1 MERELR
7 IVSDDGES
15 IVLTDSSGNKYRA
28 ERKSAPHPALISV
41 PALSGANELTIKEI
55 QARLRAGE
63 SAREISESSGTALE
77 KIERFS
83 GPILH
88 ERNHI
93 ISHALDTQIKRGR
106 SDMTLRDVVNERL
119 GARGVDLNTL
129 EWNGFRQEDGSWII
143 SLHYPTR
150 DGQSSGEWILDTAK
164 RTLAARDEGARW
176 ISGDER
182 SPQEKVRSQLP
193 TELLGGDRNNAAS
206 QDAREKLDEREGREA
221 PRLIAVRE
229 EVEPTSEAARDG
241 VVGRAKVPSWDEIMF
256 GKKTEE

>member
-7 IVSDDGES
+7 IVSEDGDF
-15 IVLTDSSGNKYRA
+15 ILLTDASGNKYRA
-28 ERKSAPHPALISV
+28 ERKNAPHPTLISV
-41 PALSGANELTIKEI
+41 PPAGGAELTIKEI
-55 QARLRAGE
+55 QARLRSGQ
-63 SAREISESSGTALE
+63 SPREIAESSGTSIE
-77 KIERFS
+77 KIERFA
-83 GPILH
+83 GPIMH

-106 SDMTLRDVVNERL
+106 SDMTLREVVNERL
-119 GARGVDLNTL
+119 GARGVDLTTL
-129 EWNGFRQEDGSWII
+129 EWNGYRQEDGTWII
-143 SLHYPTR
+143 SVHYPTR
-150 DGQSSGEWILDTAK
+150 DGQSSGEWILDTSK

-176 ISGDER
+176 ISGDDR

-193 TELLGGDRNNAAS
+193 TELLGGS
-206 QDAREKLDEREGREA
+206 SSTEREAREA

-256 GKKTEE
+256 GKKPEE

>member
-15 IVLTDSSGNKYRA
+15 ILLADSSGNKYRA
-28 ERKSAPHPALISV
+28 ERKSAPHPTLISV
-41 PALSGANELTIKEI
+41 PTATGGSDLTIREI
-55 QARLRAGE
+55 QARLRAGQ
-63 SAREISESSGTALE
+63 SPREISESTGTALE

-93 ISHALDTQIKRGR
+93 ISHALDTQVRRGK
-106 SDMTLRDVVNERL
+106 SELTLREVVHERL
-119 GARGVDLNTL
+119 GARGVDINVL
-129 EWNGFRQEDGSWII
+129 EWNAFRQEDGTWII

-150 DGQSSGEWILDTAK
+150 DGQSSGQWILDTNK

-176 ISGDER
+176 ISGDDR

-193 TELLGGDRNNAAS
+193 TELLGGSTAP
-206 QDAREKLDEREGREA
+206 DERTSREA
-221 PRLIAVRE
+221 KDPPRLMAVRE
-229 EVEPTSEAARDG
+229 EVEPTSDAARDG

>member
-15 IVLTDSSGNKYRA
+15 ILLADSSGNKYRA
-28 ERKSAPHPALISV
+28 ERKSAPHPTLMSLP
-41 PALSGANELTIKEI
+41 PAGGSELSIKEI

-63 SAREISESSGTALE
+63 SPREISENTGTPLS
-77 KIERFS
+77 KIERFA

-93 ISHALDTQIKRGR
+93 ISHALDTQVKRGR
-106 SDMTLRDVVNERL
+106 SDLTLRDVVNERL
-119 GARGVDLNTL
+119 GARGVDLATL
-129 EWNGFRQEDGSWII
+129 DWNGYRQEDGTWII
-143 SLHYPTR
+143 SVNYPTR
-150 DGQSSGEWILDTAK
+150 DGQSSGEWILDTAR

-176 ISGDER
+176 ISGDDR

-193 TELLGGDRNNAAS
+193 TELLGGGS
-206 QDAREKLDEREGREA
+206 EREAREA

-229 EVEPTSEAARDG
+229 EVEPTSDAARDG

-256 GKKTEE
+256 GKKPEE

>member
-15 IVLTDSSGNKYRA
+15 ILLADSSGNKYRA
-28 ERKSAPHPALISV
+28 ERKSAPHPTLISV
-41 PALSGANELTIKEI
+41 PTASGSSELTIKEI
-55 QARLRAGE
+55 QARLRAGQ
-63 SAREISESSGTALE
+63 SPREISESTGTALE

-93 ISHALDTQIKRGR
+93 ISHALDTQVRRGR
-106 SDMTLRDVVNERL
+106 SELTLREVVNERL
-119 GARGVDLNTL
+119 GARGVDINAL
-129 EWNGFRQEDGSWII
+129 EWNGFRQEDGTWII
-143 SLHYPTR
+143 SVHYPTR
-150 DGQSSGEWILDTAK
+150 EGQSSGEWILDTNK

-176 ISGDER
+176 ISGDDR
-182 SPQEKVRSQLP
+182 SAQEKVRSQLP
-193 TELLGGDRNNAAS
+193 TELLGGGA
-206 QDAREKLDEREGREA
+206 EREPREA
-221 PRLIAVRE
+221 PRLAAVRE
-229 EVEPTSEAARDG
+229 EVDPASDAARDG

>member
-15 IVLTDSSGNKYRA
+15 ILLTDSSGNKYRA
-28 ERKSAPHPALISV
+28 ERKSAPHPTLISV
-41 PALSGANELTIKEI
+41 PPAGGSELSIKEI
-55 QARLRAGE
+55 QARLRSGQ
-63 SAREISESSGTALE
+63 SPREISESSGTSLE
-77 KIERFS
+77 KIERFA

-106 SDMTLRDVVNERL
+106 NDLTLREVVNERL
-119 GARGVDLNTL
+119 GARGVDLNSL
-129 EWNGFRQEDGSWII
+129 EWNGYRQEDGTWII
-143 SLHYPTR
+143 TVHYPTR
-150 DGQSSGEWILDTAK
+150 DGQSNGEWILDTNK

-176 ISGDER
+176 ISGDDR

-193 TELLGGDRNNAAS
+193 TELLGGSA
-206 QDAREKLDEREGREA
+206 EREPREA
-221 PRLIAVRE
+221 PRLMAVRE
-229 EVEPTSEAARDG
+229 EVDPTSDAARDG

-256 GKKTEE
+256 GKKSEE

>member
-15 IVLTDSSGNKYRA
+15 ILLTDSSGNKYRA
-28 ERKSAPHPALISV
+28 ERKSAPHPTLIAL
-41 PALSGANELTIKEI
+41 PPTGGAELSIKEI
-55 QARLRAGE
+55 QARLRSGQ
-63 SAREISESSGTALE
+63 SAREISESTGTSLE
-77 KIERFS
+77 KIERFA
-83 GPILH
+83 GPIMH

-106 SDMTLRDVVNERL
+106 NDLTLREVVEERL
-119 GARGVDLNTL
+119 GARGVDLKTL
-129 EWNGFRQEDGSWII
+129 EWNGFRQEDGTWII

-150 DGQSSGEWILDTAK
+150 DGQSSGEWILDTSK

-176 ISGDER
+176 ISGDDR

-193 TELLGGDRNNAAS
+193 TELLGGS
-206 QDAREKLDEREGREA
+206 SEREPREA

-229 EVEPTSEAARDG
+229 EVEPSSDAAM
-241 VVGRAKVPSWDEIMF
+241 A
-256 GKKTEE
+256 

>member
-15 IVLTDSSGNKYRA
+15 ILLTDSSGNKYRA
-28 ERKSAPHPALISV
+28 ERSSAPHPTLISL
-41 PALSGANELTIKEI
+41 PSNGGSELSIKEI
-55 QARLRAGE
+55 QARLRSGH
-63 SAREISESSGTALE
+63 SPREIAESTGFA
-77 KIERFS
+77 

-93 ISHALDTQIKRGR
+93 ISHALDTQVKRGR
-106 SDMTLRDVVNERL
+106 SDSSLREVVNERL
-119 GARGVDLNTL
+119 GARGVDLNSL
-129 EWNGFRQEDGSWII
+129 EWNGYRQEDGTWII

-150 DGQSSGEWILDTAK
+150 EGQSSGEWILDTGK

-176 ISGDER
+176 ISGDDR

-193 TELLGGDRNNAAS
+193 TELLGGGS
-206 QDAREKLDEREGREA
+206 EREPREA

-229 EVEPTSEAARDG
+229 EVEPTSDAARDG

-256 GKKTEE
+256 GKKPEE

>member
-15 IVLTDSSGNKYRA
+15 ILLTDASGNKYRA
-28 ERKSAPHPALISV
+28 ERKSAPHPTLISV
-41 PALSGANELTIKEI
+41 PPTGEELSIKEI
-55 QARLRAGE
+55 QARLRSGQTP
-63 SAREISESSGTALE
+63 REISESTGTSLE
-77 KIERFS
+77 KIERFA

-93 ISHALDTQIKRGR
+93 ITHALDTQVKRGR
-106 SDMTLRDVVNERL
+106 SDSTLREVVYERL
-119 GARGVDLNTL
+119 GARGVDLATL
-129 EWNGFRQEDGSWII
+129 EWNGYRQEDGTWII
-143 SLHYPTR
+143 SVNYPTR
-150 DGQSSGEWILDTAK
+150 DGQSSGEWILDTGK

-176 ISGDER
+176 ISGDDR

-193 TELLGGDRNNAAS
+193 TELLGGGGS
-206 QDAREKLDEREGREA
+206 SEREAKEP

-229 EVEPTSEAARDG
+229 EVEPTSDAARDG
-241 VVGRAKVPSWDEIMF
+241 VAGRAKVPSWDEIMF

>member
-15 IVLTDSSGNKYRA
+15 ILLTDSSGNKYRA
-28 ERKSAPHPALISV
+28 ERKSAPHPTLISV
-41 PALSGANELTIKEI
+41 APNGATELTIKEI

-63 SAREISESSGTALE
+63 SPRELSESTGTALS
-77 KIERFS
+77 KIERFA

-93 ISHALDTQIKRGR
+93 ISSALDTQIKRGR
-106 SDMTLRDVVNERL
+106 NDLTLRDVVNERL
-119 GARGVDLNTL
+119 GARGVDLSSL
-129 EWNGFRQEDGSWII
+129 EWNGYRQEDGSWII
-143 SLHYPTR
+143 SVHYPTR
-150 DGQSSGEWILDTAK
+150 EGQSSGEWILDTTK

-176 ISGDER
+176 ISGDDR

-193 TELLGGDRNNAAS
+193 TELLGGGS
-206 QDAREKLDEREGREA
+206 EREPREA
-221 PRLIAVRE
+221 PRLMAVRE

-256 GKKTEE
+256 GKKPEE

>member
-7 IVSDDGES
+7 IVSEDGDF
-15 IVLTDSSGNKYRA
+15 ILLTDTSGNKYRA
-28 ERKSAPHPALISV
+28 ERKNAPHPTLISV
-41 PALSGANELTIKEI
+41 PPAGGAELTIKEI
-55 QARLRAGE
+55 QARLRSGQ
-63 SAREISESSGTALE
+63 SPREIAESSGTSIE
-77 KIERFS
+77 KIERFA

-106 SDMTLRDVVNERL
+106 SDMTLREVVNERL
-119 GARGVDLNTL
+119 GARGVDLTTL
-129 EWNGFRQEDGSWII
+129 EWSGYRQEDGTWII
-143 SLHYPTR
+143 SVHYPTR
-150 DGQSSGEWILDTAK
+150 DGQSSGEWILDTSK

-176 ISGDER
+176 ISGDDR

-193 TELLGGDRNNAAS
+193 TELLGGS
-206 QDAREKLDEREGREA
+206 SSTEREAREA

-256 GKKTEE
+256 GKKPEE

>member
-15 IVLTDSSGNKYRA
+15 ILLADSSGNKYRA
-28 ERKSAPHPALISV
+28 ERKSAPHPTLISV
-41 PALSGANELTIKEI
+41 PTASGSSELTIKEI
-55 QARLRAGE
+55 QARLRAGQ
-63 SAREISESSGTALE
+63 SPREISESTGTALE

-93 ISHALDTQIKRGR
+93 ISHALDTQVRRGR
-106 SDMTLRDVVNERL
+106 SELTLREVVNERL
-119 GARGVDLNTL
+119 GARGVDINAL
-129 EWNGFRQEDGSWII
+129 EWNGFRQEDGTWII
-143 SLHYPTR
+143 SVHYPTR
-150 DGQSSGEWILDTAK
+150 DGQSSGEWILDTNK

-176 ISGDER
+176 ISGDDR
-182 SPQEKVRSQLP
+182 TAQEKVRSQLP
-193 TELLGGDRNNAAS
+193 TELLGGGA
-206 QDAREKLDEREGREA
+206 EREPREA
-221 PRLIAVRE
+221 PRLAAVRE
-229 EVEPTSEAARDG
+229 EVDPSSDAARDG

>member
-15 IVLTDSSGNKYRA
+15 ILLTDSSGNKYRA

-41 PALSGANELTIKEI
+41 PAASGGSELTIKEI
-55 QARLRAGE
+55 QARLRAGQ
-63 SAREISESSGTALE
+63 SPREISESSGTALE

-83 GPILH
+83 GPIMH

-93 ISHALDTQIKRGR
+93 ITHALDTQVRRGK
-106 SDMTLRDVVNERL
+106 SELTLREVVHERL
-119 GARGVDLNTL
+119 GARGVDINVL
-129 EWNGFRQEDGSWII
+129 EWNAFRQEDGTWII
-143 SLHYPTR
+143 SVNYPTR
-150 DGQSSGEWILDTAK
+150 DGQSSGEWILDTNK

-176 ISGDER
+176 ISGDDR

-193 TELLGGDRNNAAS
+193 TELLGGSSAIEERTS
-206 QDAREKLDEREGREA
+206 REPKEP
-221 PRLIAVRE
+221 PRLMAVRE
-229 EVEPTSEAARDG
+229 EVEPTSDAARDG

>member
-41 PALSGANELTIKEI
+41 PAASGGSELTIKEI
-55 QARLRAGE
+55 QARLRAGQ
-63 SAREISESSGTALE
+63 SPREISESTGTTLE

-83 GPILH
+83 GPIMH

-93 ISHALDTQIKRGR
+93 ITHALDTQVRRGK
-106 SDMTLRDVVNERL
+106 SELTLREVVHERL
-119 GARGVDLNTL
+119 GARGVDINVL
-129 EWNGFRQEDGSWII
+129 EWNAFRQEDGTWII
-143 SLHYPTR
+143 SVNYPTR
-150 DGQSSGEWILDTAK
+150 DGQSSGEWILDTNK

-176 ISGDER
+176 ISGDDR

-193 TELLGGDRNNAAS
+193 TELLGGSSAIEERTS
-206 QDAREKLDEREGREA
+206 REPKEP
-221 PRLIAVRE
+221 PRLMAVRE
-229 EVEPTSEAARDG
+229 EVEPTSDAARDG

>member
-15 IVLTDSSGNKYRA
+15 ILLADSSGNKYRA
-28 ERKSAPHPALISV
+28 ERKSAPHPTLISV
-41 PALSGANELTIKEI
+41 PTAAGSSELTIKEI
-55 QARLRAGE
+55 QARLRAGQ
-63 SAREISESSGTALE
+63 SPREISESTGTALE

-93 ISHALDTQIKRGR
+93 ISHALDTQVRRGR
-106 SDMTLRDVVNERL
+106 SELTLREVVNERL
-119 GARGVDLNTL
+119 GARGVDITAL
-129 EWNGFRQEDGSWII
+129 EWNSFRQDDGTWII
-143 SLHYPTR
+143 SVHYPTR
-150 DGQSSGEWILDTAK
+150 DGQSSGVWILDTNK

-176 ISGDER
+176 ISGDDR

-193 TELLGGDRNNAAS
+193 TELLGGGA
-206 QDAREKLDEREGREA
+206 EREPREA
-221 PRLIAVRE
+221 PRLAAVRE
-229 EVEPTSEAARDG
+229 EVDPSSDAARDG

>member
-15 IVLTDSSGNKYRA
+15 ILLADSSGNKYRA
-28 ERKSAPHPALISV
+28 ERKSAPHPTLISV
-41 PALSGANELTIKEI
+41 PDASGATELSIKEI

-63 SAREISESSGTALE
+63 SPRELAESTGTSLE

-88 ERNHI
+88 ERNHV

-106 SDMTLRDVVNERL
+106 SDLTLREVVNERL
-119 GARGVDLNTL
+119 GARGVDLNSL

-143 SLHYPTR
+143 SVHYPTR
-150 DGQSSGEWILDTAK
+150 EGQSSGEWILDTAK

-176 ISGDER
+176 ISGDDR

-193 TELLGGDRNNAAS
+193 TELLGGSDS
-206 QDAREKLDEREGREA
+206 QAREGREA
-221 PRLIAVRE
+221 PRLTAVRE
-229 EVEPTSEAARDG
+229 EVEPTPEAARDG
-241 VVGRAKVPSWDEIMF
+241 VAGRAKVPSWDEIMF

>member
-15 IVLTDSSGNKYRA
+15 ILLADSSGNKYRA
-28 ERKSAPHPALISV
+28 ERKSAPHPTLISV
-41 PALSGANELTIKEI
+41 PTASGSSELTIKEI
-55 QARLRAGE
+55 QARLRAGQ
-63 SAREISESSGTALE
+63 SPREISESTGTALE

-93 ISHALDTQIKRGR
+93 ISHALDTQVRRGR
-106 SDMTLRDVVNERL
+106 SELTLREVVNERL
-119 GARGVDLNTL
+119 GARGVDINAL
-129 EWNGFRQEDGSWII
+129 EWNGFRQEDGTWII
-143 SLHYPTR
+143 SVHYPTR
-150 DGQSSGEWILDTAK
+150 EGQSSGEWILDTNK

-176 ISGDER
+176 ISGDDR
-182 SPQEKVRSQLP
+182 SAQEKVRSQLP
-193 TELLGGDRNNAAS
+193 TELLGGGA
-206 QDAREKLDEREGREA
+206 EREPREA
-221 PRLIAVRE
+221 PRLAAVRE
-229 EVEPTSEAARDG
+229 EVDPSSDAARDG

>member
-15 IVLTDSSGNKYRA
+15 ILLADSSGNKYRA
-28 ERKSAPHPALISV
+28 ERKSAPHPTLISV
-41 PALSGANELTIKEI
+41 PTASGSSELTIKEI
-55 QARLRAGE
+55 QARLRAGQ
-63 SAREISESSGTALE
+63 SPREISESTGTALE

-93 ISHALDTQIKRGR
+93 ISHALDTQVRRGR
-106 SDMTLRDVVNERL
+106 SELTLREVVNERL
-119 GARGVDLNTL
+119 GARGVNINAL
-129 EWNGFRQEDGSWII
+129 EWNGFRQEDGTWII
-143 SLHYPTR
+143 SVHYPTR
-150 DGQSSGEWILDTAK
+150 DGQSSGEWILDTNK

-176 ISGDER
+176 ISGDDR
-182 SPQEKVRSQLP
+182 SAQEKVRSQLP
-193 TELLGGDRNNAAS
+193 TELLGGGA
-206 QDAREKLDEREGREA
+206 EREPREA
-221 PRLIAVRE
+221 PRLAAVRE
-229 EVEPTSEAARDG
+229 EVDPASDAARDG

>member
-15 IVLTDSSGNKYRA
+15 ILLADSSGNKYRA
-28 ERKSAPHPALISV
+28 ERKSAPHPTLISV
-41 PALSGANELTIKEI
+41 PDASGATELSIKEI

-63 SAREISESSGTALE
+63 SPRELAESTGTSLE

-88 ERNHI
+88 ERNHV

-106 SDMTLRDVVNERL
+106 SDLTLREVVNERL
-119 GARGVDLNTL
+119 GARGVDLNSL

-143 SLHYPTR
+143 SVHYPTR
-150 DGQSSGEWILDTAK
+150 EGQSSGEWILDTAK

-176 ISGDER
+176 ISGDDR

-193 TELLGGDRNNAAS
+193 TELLGGS
-206 QDAREKLDEREGREA
+206 DAQVREGREA
-221 PRLIAVRE
+221 PRLTAVRE

-241 VVGRAKVPSWDEIMF
+241 VAGRAKVPSWDEIMF

>member
-15 IVLTDSSGNKYRA
+15 ILLTDSSGNKYRA

-41 PALSGANELTIKEI
+41 PAASGGSELTIKEI
-55 QARLRAGE
+55 QARLRAGQ
-63 SAREISESSGTALE
+63 SPREISESSGTALE

-83 GPILH
+83 GPIMH

-93 ISHALDTQIKRGR
+93 ITHALDTQVRRGK
-106 SDMTLRDVVNERL
+106 SELTLREVVHERL
-119 GARGVDLNTL
+119 GARGVDINVL
-129 EWNGFRQEDGSWII
+129 EWNAFRQEDGTWII
-143 SLHYPTR
+143 SVQYPTR
-150 DGQSSGEWILDTAK
+150 DGQSSGEWILDTNK

-176 ISGDER
+176 ISGDDR

-193 TELLGGDRNNAAS
+193 TELLGGSSAIEERTS
-206 QDAREKLDEREGREA
+206 REPKEP
-221 PRLIAVRE
+221 PRLMAVRE
-229 EVEPTSEAARDG
+229 EVEPTSDAARDG

>member
-15 IVLTDSSGNKYRA
+15 ILLTDSSGNKYRA
-28 ERKSAPHPALISV
+28 ERKSSPHPTLISV
-41 PALSGANELTIKEI
+41 PAATGGAELTIKDI

-63 SAREISESSGTALE
+63 SPREIFDSTGTPLE

-83 GPILH
+83 GPIMH

-93 ISHALDTQIKRGR
+93 ISHALDTQVRRGR
-106 SDMTLRDVVNERL
+106 SELTLREVVHERL
-119 GARGVDLNTL
+119 GARGVDVNTL
-129 EWNGFRQEDGSWII
+129 EWNGFRQEDGTWII
-143 SLHYPTR
+143 TVNYPTR
-150 DGQSSGEWILDTAK
+150 DGQSSGEWILDTNK

-176 ISGDER
+176 ISGDDR
-182 SPQEKVRSQLP
+182 SPHEKVRSQLP
-193 TELLGGDRNNAAS
+193 TELLGGGAE
-206 QDAREKLDEREGREA
+206 REPRESREGREA
-221 PRLIAVRE
+221 PRLAAVRE
-229 EVEPTSEAARDG
+229 EVDPTSDAARDG